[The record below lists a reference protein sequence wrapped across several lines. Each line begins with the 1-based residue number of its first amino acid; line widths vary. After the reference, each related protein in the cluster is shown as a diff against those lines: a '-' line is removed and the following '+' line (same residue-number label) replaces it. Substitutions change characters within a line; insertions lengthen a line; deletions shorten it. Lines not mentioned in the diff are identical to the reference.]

1 MTTLLTLTG
10 MFGQVSRSTPQISY
24 VTKLDAWMV
33 TSMIFVFTSLLELVA
48 ALLYKMHL
56 TGQNK
61 KSNKVASS
69 TATSWVVEKST
80 TVNSKRPKTEASH
93 TDDIE
98 KKILL
103 AERRFT
109 LFYFT
114 VFLAFCITYWL
125 SILAVDV

>member
-69 TATSWVVEKST
+69 SATSWVVEKPT
-80 TVNSKRPKTEASH
+80 ADNSK
-93 TDDIE
+93 
-98 KKILL
+98 
-103 AERRFT
+103 
-109 LFYFT
+109 
-114 VFLAFCITYWL
+114 
-125 SILAVDV
+125 